1 MGKPVSNAERKRK
14 NRESLTDE
22 KKQEI
27 RNADKERKRNKQ
39 AAEQLTM
46 DQLAEKRR
54 KDQERQMRSRM
65 KSKISQ
71 PVKISIPFKTKQ
83 AKGKTVNRVHKTLP
97 STLRKIAEVI
107 KEPFLA
113 LTPSSQSRIKNPKNN
128 LCSNVLPEETVE
140 LVTSFYEND
149 SILRV

>member
-1 MGKPVSNAERKRK
+1 MFNQLAVITMRRK
-14 NRESLTDE
+14 
-22 KKQEI
+22 KK
-27 RNADKERKRNKQ
+27 NADKERKRNKH

-54 KDQERQMRSRM
+54 TDQERQRRSRM
-65 KSKISQ
+65 KSKVSQ
-71 PVKISIPFKTKQ
+71 PVKISMPFKTKE
-83 AKGKTVNRVHKTLP
+83 AKRKTVNIMNKTLP

-107 KEPFLA
+107 KEPFLV

-128 LCSNVLPEETVE
+128 LGFNGLPKETVE

-149 SILRV
+149 SVSRVMPGKKDV

>member
-71 PVKISIPFKTKQ
+71 PVKISMPFKTKQ

-97 STLRKIAEVI
+97 STLRKIPEVI

>member
-71 PVKISIPFKTKQ
+71 PVKISMPFKTKQ